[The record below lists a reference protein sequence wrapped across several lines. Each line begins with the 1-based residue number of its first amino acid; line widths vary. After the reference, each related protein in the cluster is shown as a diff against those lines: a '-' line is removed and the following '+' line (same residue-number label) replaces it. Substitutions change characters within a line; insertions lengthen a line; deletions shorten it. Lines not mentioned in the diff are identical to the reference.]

1 MLENARRNQNK
12 IRKIN
17 HNKSKLKNSK
27 WGKKLNYYLNLIH
40 KN

>member
-1 MLENARRNQNK
+1 MKNLTNKWYVRKSRRNQNK

-27 WGKKLNYYLNLIH
+27 
-40 KN
+40 